1 MKNVIKRSALLLILI
16 LLCSANAS
24 YASKPD
30 MIYTEIGIFKAQ
42 VYVCDDVRSTVVLK
56 SVTPTET
63 TDDALSI
70 LKDAEYAEIPIRAEM
85 VRIGGE
91 FAYLSTV
98 NTYMLDKTASVVI
111 GRNTHGLKI
120 LYMRFDEE

>member
-1 MKNVIKRSALLLILI
+1 MKNIIKKSALLLILI
-16 LLCSANAS
+16 LLCPTNAF
-24 YASKPD
+24 AVKTD

-56 SVTPTET
+56 SVTPVET

-70 LKDAEYAEIPIRAEM
+70 VKDAEYAEIPVRAEL
-85 VRIGGE
+85 VRIDNN

-120 LYMRFDEE
+120 LYMNFDEE

>member
-1 MKNVIKRSALLLILI
+1 MKNVIKRLALLLILI
-16 LLCSANAS
+16 LLCSANA
-24 YASKPD
+24 YAAKPD

-56 SVTPTET
+56 SVTPTEP

-70 LKDAEYAEIPIRAEM
+70 VKDAEYAEIPIRAEM